1 MTTIAFRVDSTA
13 RGKRLVDLGELMR
26 EAGYLEEFSF
36 DRDAQEVHFRFAK
49 SPVTFGPDG
58 EIDLGELDEYIRAE
72 TSIGKRFTAEL
83 LRDVFNL
90 DETGHVWQAEE
101 D

>member
-26 EAGYLEEFSF
+26 EAGYLEDFSF
-36 DRDAQEVHFRFAK
+36 DRSTQEVRFRFAE

-58 EIDLGELDEYIRAE
+58 EFDLSELEQYVRSE
-72 TSIGKRFTAEL
+72 TSIGKKFDDEL
-83 LRDVFNL
+83 LREVFNL
-90 DETGHVWQAEE
+90 DETGRVWQPEE